1 RCKTEM
7 LTGSPADTNRRGFF
21 FCYPPASGCRI
32 DLRLGGGLSWTHRP
46 SARIVGAANSA
57 CLVTVLR
64 RSSVST
70 ADTVFANPR
79 RDGHGRRCKHC
90 QQSRASSRSR
100 GGRLQS
106 MPYGLPAALDSAV
119 PQAYD
124 PIAYLNAPKHSEW
137 QEAPSA

>member
-1 RCKTEM
+1 VVPPICRCAFMSE
-7 LTGSPADTNRRGFF
+7 
-21 FCYPPASGCRI
+21 I
-32 DLRLGGGLSWTHRP
+32 LSI
-46 SARIVGAANSA
+46 S
-57 CLVTVLR
+57 LVTVLR

-137 QEAPSA
+137 QEAPSARPAKMPFSAMA